1 MRRRGLGLV
10 GNKHVLC
17 RLFILWRQFYDS
29 NPRFAGVMLITQHV
43 LSQIKIL
50 RTHPTASPN
59 PSTMVH
65 MPAST
70 SHLSLLCK
78 PTMLNNSQ
86 PTADLHAAPTATK
99 NPARTN
105 PQSMSISSAA
115 MLFAITAQL
124 TALAALGRS
133 YSHTISNI
141 GNNFVHELTISAVL
155 SGVGRGW

>member
-1 MRRRGLGLV
+1 M
-10 GNKHVLC
+10 LC
-17 RLFILWRQFYDS
+17 RLFILRRQLYDS
-29 NPRFAGVMLITQHV
+29 NPRFAGMMLIARMYF
-43 LSQIKIL
+43 QIKIL
-50 RTHPTASPN
+50 RTHPTASPS

-78 PTMLNNSQ
+78 PTMPNNSQ
-86 PTADLHAAPTATK
+86 PTADRHAAPTATK

-105 PQSMSISSAA
+105 PQSMSISRAA

-141 GNNFVHELTISAVL
+141 GNSFVHELTISAVL
-155 SGVGRGW
+155 SGVERGW